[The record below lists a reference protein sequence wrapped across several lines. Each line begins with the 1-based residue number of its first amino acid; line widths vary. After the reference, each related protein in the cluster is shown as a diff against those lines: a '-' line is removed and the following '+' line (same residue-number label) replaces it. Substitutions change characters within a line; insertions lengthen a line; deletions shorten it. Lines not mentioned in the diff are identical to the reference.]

1 MKRLSGNQIVEK
13 TKSVTPNTHE
23 ASIVMNIWKENLEQT
38 VRNKGVTMDDE
49 VFIEEPNGWT
59 YVGKDTTKEAYER
72 AMQGI

>member
-13 TKSVTPNTHE
+13 TRSFTPKTHE
-23 ASIVMNIWKENLEQT
+23 AIAVENIWRENLEQT

-49 VFIEEPNGWT
+49 VFVEEPNGWK

-72 AMQGI
+72 AMQVI